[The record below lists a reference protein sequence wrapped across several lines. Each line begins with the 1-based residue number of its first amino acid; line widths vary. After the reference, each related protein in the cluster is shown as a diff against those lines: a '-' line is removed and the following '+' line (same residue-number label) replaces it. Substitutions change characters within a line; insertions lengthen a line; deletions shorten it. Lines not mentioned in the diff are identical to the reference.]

1 MKILITVML
10 AFLLIA
16 CNNKYK
22 HHPMEN
28 NEKATVMS
36 CINDRNL
43 IPKYSVEWKRV
54 TQRCKALD
62 FDFVKKY
69 GYHPDD

>member
-22 HHPMEN
+22 HRPLDN
-28 NEKATVMS
+28 NDRATVMS
-36 CINDRNL
+36 CINERNL
-43 IPKYSVEWKRV
+43 IPRYSVEWKKI
-54 TQRCKALD
+54 TQKCEAID
-62 FDFVKKY
+62 AAFVKKY

>member
-22 HHPMEN
+22 HRPLDN
-28 NEKATVMS
+28 NDRATVVS
-36 CINDRNL
+36 CINDRKL
-43 IPKYSVEWKRV
+43 IPSDSAEWKRV
-54 TQRCKALD
+54 TQRCEALD
-62 FDFVKKY
+62 FDFAKKY
-69 GYHPDD
+69 GYHPGD